1 MGFLSFLSKKKKPN
15 KTLSVSE
22 SENPSNR
29 GALLSLNSTVA
40 VGFEEVFKKFDVDG
54 DGKIS
59 YVELGSIL
67 RSLGYEATAEELEVM
82 VKEVDSDGDGFID
95 LNEFLELNKIDSEKQ
110 VKDIEEAFAI
120 VDTNGDGSI
129 SPSELQKLLKTLGD
143 ESSISDCKKIIQ
155 NFDCDGDGLISL
167 EEFKKMMFQGS
178 NFLERTGN

>member
-22 SENPSNR
+22 SENPSNN
-29 GALLSLNSTVA
+29 GALSSVNSTVA
-40 VGFEEVFKKFDVDG
+40 VGFEQVFKKFDVDG

-67 RSLGYEATAEELEVM
+67 SSLGYEATAEELEVM
-82 VKEVDSDGDGFID
+82 VKEVDSDGDRFID
-95 LNEFLELNKIDSEKQ
+95 LNEFLELNRIDSEKQ

-120 VDTNGDGSI
+120 
-129 SPSELQKLLKTLGD
+129 LQKLLKTLGD

-155 NFDCDGDGLISL
+155 NFDCDDDGFISL
-167 EEFKKMMFQGS
+167 EELKKMMFQGS
-178 NFLERTGN
+178 NFLERNGN

>member
-1 MGFLSFLSKKKKPN
+1 MGFLSFLSKKKKTN
-15 KTLSVSE
+15 KTPSVSE
-22 SENPSNR
+22 GENPSNR
-29 GALLSLNSTVA
+29 AAASSVTVT
-40 VGFEEVFKKFDVDG
+40 VGFEEVFKKFDADG

-59 YVELGSIL
+59 YVELGSKL
-67 RSLGYEATAEELEVM
+67 SSLGYEPTAEELQAM

-110 VKDIEEAFAI
+110 TQDIEDAFAI

-129 SPSELQKLLKTLGD
+129 SPSELQKLLRTLGD

-167 EEFKKMMFQGS
+167 EEFKKMMCQGS
-178 NFLERTGN
+178 NFLQSRN